1 MGGNKDVLQVS
12 SRTRKPWLLLRP
24 DAQGRDIMVVSVLRK
39 KLDNQTK
46 KLAVDERTCQLGAL
60 LGVPQKKEFHHRFLA
75 IPPHARVPAM
85 CNGHDV
91 IL

>member
-1 MGGNKDVLQVS
+1 LYIRDDFLLGGNKDVLQVS

-46 KLAVDERTCQLGAL
+46 KLAVDE
-60 LGVPQKKEFHHRFLA
+60 KE
-75 IPPHARVPAM
+75 RVSWVL
-85 CNGHDV
+85 CLEYHKRKNSIIDS
-91 IL
+91 